1 MSSGKKSIYFVIAVL
16 VGSAVVAMISGA
28 LAEQMPLNTDQTLL
42 TPSSVS
48 AENSSTQVS
57 EITVT

>member
-28 LAEQMPLNTDQTLL
+28 LAEQMPLNTDQTLV
-42 TPSSVS
+42 TPSVS

-57 EITVT
+57 EITVM